1 MRNAATCDIAGN
13 TGCHAAILLPLPLV
27 VMGIVDYTRLLL
39 TCAPGEGCVALGAP
53 HLVAA
58 LNLGYECGTPRT
70 GAAILG
76 EKLRRCDI
84 VGIAD
89 VLGITLSTL
98 ELMALGAGP
107 LRTETALPCCTEE
120 STTVSIRALAD
131 KGGLG
136 LGLFPLP
143 CH

>member
-1 MRNAATCDIAGN
+1 MRNATTCDIAGN

-27 VMGIVDYTRLLL
+27 VMGIVDYARLLL
-39 TCAPGEGCVALGAP
+39 TCAPREGCVTLRAP
-53 HLVAA
+53 HLIAA
-58 LNLGYECGTPRT
+58 LNLRNQRGTPRT

-84 VGIAD
+84 IGIAD
-89 VLGITLSTL
+89 VLGITLRTL
-98 ELMALGAGP
+98 ELMALGTCP

-120 STTVSIRALAD
+120 STTVSIGALAD